1 MLFINFVPGFRSSTL
16 WKGIIAIF
24 YYIVSI
30 YYFIHTWAMLLFLL
44 SAPFMFFS
52 FLDLLG
58 IYRVWSS
65 AIVSRNIFVVSSI
78 SVLISAIGVFHS
90 FFNIKAL
97 RKRNKKNI
105 NLISHKDLL
114 IHFLSIGQADSI
126 LIQQSNKNLLIDGGY
141 WMSGKP
147 ILRYLK
153 RHSIEKLDYLI
164 VTHPH
169 NDHIGGLP
177 RIIKNI
183 PIKNIIINNE
193 NPYEIKRNY
202 RKHKEL
208 LELAKSKNINL
219 IHPIP
224 GDTYNL
230 GEGNFTILAPN
241 SSGYNRIND
250 YSIVIKYVYKN
261 NSFLFTEDAEEY
273 SEMEI
278 LESGKNVKADLLKVG
293 HHGSC
298 TSSSERFINAVSP
311 KYAVISV
318 GWYSFYGQP
327 DRCVLDR
334 LYNIGAKLYRTDKLG
349 TIIVKS
355 NGEDIQF
362 NKEALDY
369 PKTKIPYTSV
379 RLKYRAL
386 HGSKNIES

>member
-1 MLFINFVPGFRSSTL
+1 MLPFNFIPGFRTGNL
-16 WKGIIAIF
+16 WKILIAVF

-44 SAPFMFFS
+44 SFPFMFFS
-52 FLDLLG
+52 LIDLIG
-58 IYRVWSS
+58 IYSVNPNILISKNIF
-65 AIVSRNIFVVSSI
+65 IVS
-78 SVLISAIGVFHS
+78 SVFIIISALGVFHS
-90 FFNIKAL
+90 FFNIKTL
-97 RKRNKKNI
+97 GKRNKNI
-105 NLISHKDLL
+105 NLTSHEDLL
-114 IHFLSIGQADSI
+114 IYFFNIGQADSI
-126 LIQQSNKNLLIDGGY
+126 LIQQSDKNLLIDGGY

-153 RHSIEKLDYLI
+153 RYNIEKLDYLI

-177 RIIKNI
+177 RIINNI

-193 NPYEIKRNY
+193 NPYEIKANY

-230 GEGNFTILAPN
+230 GEGNFIILGP
-241 SSGYNRIND
+241 SSSRYNRIND

-261 NSFLFTEDAEEY
+261 NSFLFTGDAEEY

-278 LESGKNVKADLLKVG
+278 LESGENVKADLLKVG

-298 TSSSERFINAVSP
+298 TSSSENFINAVSP

-318 GWYSFYGQP
+318 GWNSFYGQP
-327 DRCVLDR
+327 GRCVLDR
-334 LYNIGAKLYRTDKLG
+334 LYNIGANLYRTDKLG

-362 NKEALDY
+362 NKKALNY

-386 HGSKNIES
+386 HGGKNIEP